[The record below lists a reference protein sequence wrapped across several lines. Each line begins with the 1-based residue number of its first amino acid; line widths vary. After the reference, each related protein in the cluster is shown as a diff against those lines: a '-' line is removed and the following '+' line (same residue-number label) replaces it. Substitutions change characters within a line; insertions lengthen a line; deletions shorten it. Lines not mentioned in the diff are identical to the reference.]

1 VQKSWRNSKPWAP
14 ITSNYKE
21 NADWGQIARDFTCG
35 RGVDHVIEIGGPGT
49 LEQSMKAV
57 RVGGH
62 VSLIGILTGLKSEL
76 PVVVALIKQI
86 QLRAVLVG
94 SRRQQRDMIRA
105 IDANGMKPVIDR
117 SFALEEIVEAFK
129 YQESKRHFGKIC
141 LEF

>member
-1 VQKSWRNSKPWAP
+1 
-14 ITSNYKE
+14 
-21 NADWGQIARDFTCG
+21 
-35 RGVDHVIEIGGPGT
+35 
-49 LEQSMKAV
+49 MKAV

-62 VSLIGILTGLKSEL
+62 VSLIGILTGLKGEL